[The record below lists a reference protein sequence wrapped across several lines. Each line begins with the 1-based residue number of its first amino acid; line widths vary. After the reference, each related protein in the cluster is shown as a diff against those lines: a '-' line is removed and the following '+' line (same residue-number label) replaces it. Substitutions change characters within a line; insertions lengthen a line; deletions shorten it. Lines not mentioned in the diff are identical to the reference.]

1 LVALFWIPFLV
12 IPFFFLI
19 VLPQRRQARAAD
31 VMQGRLVEGDEII
44 MTSGIFGTIVRLDDA
59 TLDLK
64 IAPSVVITIDRR
76 AVGRIAAD
84 LSLTAPPG
92 EES

>member
-12 IPFFFLI
+12 IPFWFFI
-19 VLPQRRQARAAD
+19 VLPQRRQTQAAD
-31 VMQGRLVEGDEII
+31 LMHARLVEGDEII
-44 MTSGIFGTIVRLDDA
+44 MTSGVFGTIVRLDEA
-59 TLDLK
+59 TIELE

-76 AVGRIAAD
+76 AVGRIVAD
-84 LSLTAPPG
+84 LPSITPSS